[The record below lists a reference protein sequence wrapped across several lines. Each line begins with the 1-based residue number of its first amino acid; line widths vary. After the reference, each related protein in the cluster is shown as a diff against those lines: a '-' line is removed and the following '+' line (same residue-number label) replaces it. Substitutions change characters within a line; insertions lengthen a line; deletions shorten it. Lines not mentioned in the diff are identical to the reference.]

1 MFERTIKEL
10 LAEAG
15 IAEQDFDAAIMKA
28 GFKSRFDWFLRG
40 GSAELQEA
48 YNRKVRAESA
58 GLRAIATAFA

>member
-1 MFERTIKEL
+1 MFERTISQL

-15 IAEQDFDAAIMKA
+15 IAERDFDAAIKKA

-40 GSAELQEA
+40 GSPELQDT

-58 GLRAIATAFA
+58 GLEAIAKALA